1 MKPFF
6 YLLTL
11 SVVLSSCSVNGTKYI
26 YSYELQNSTGNKN
39 EYEDNSIFATFDV
52 QTKMINFKIENLTDK
67 ALTVI
72 WDESSFVIFNEANKA
87 AHGETKYINAE
98 QTQVPT
104 IIPPKAF
111 LNDAL
116 LPIKNIGFSSGSK
129 YSAGGWTLDYF
140 LPVWDMDLKKNVDKI
155 LSAKGKTVGIFLPIE
170 IDGIKHDYYFKFLIT
185 DVKKDKYPYR
195 PQTVID

>member
-1 MKPFF
+1 MKLFF
-6 YLLTL
+6 YSLIL

-26 YSYELQNSTGNKN
+26 YSYELQNSTGKQN
-39 EYEDNSIFATFDV
+39 EYEDNAIFAVFDV
-52 QTKMINFKIENLTDK
+52 QTKTINFKIENLTDK

-87 AHGETKYINAE
+87 AHSETKYINAE

-116 LPIKNIGFSSGSK
+116 LPIKNIGYSSGSK
-129 YSAGGWTLDYF
+129 YSSGGWTLDYF
-140 LPVWDMDLKKNVDKI
+140 LPVWDMGLKKNVDKI

-170 IDGIKHDYYFKFLIT
+170 IDGIKNDYYFKFLIT

>member
-1 MKPFF
+1 MKLFL
-6 YLLTL
+6 YSLTL

-26 YSYELQNSTGNKN
+26 YSYELQNSTGKQN
-39 EYEDNSIFATFDV
+39 EYEDNAISAVFDV
-52 QTKMINFKIENLTDK
+52 QTKSINFKIENLTEK

-116 LPIKNIGFSSGSK
+116 LPIKNIGFSSGS
-129 YSAGGWTLDYF
+129 SGGWTLDYF
-140 LPVWDMDLKKNVDKI
+140 LPVWDMGLKKNVDKI

-170 IDGIKHDYYFKFLIT
+170 IDGIKNDYYFKFLIT
-185 DVKKDKYPYR
+185 DVKKDKYPYTAR
-195 PQTVID
+195 TVDFN